1 MGTSTHN
8 RGQNG
13 RTPLVPSWLEQ
24 PDNDIQI
31 PPDGDADR
39 FRVPRNEFTRYINSG
54 GRDTSLGRRSIS
66 NYIKNSLGGSTNA
79 THRLGAAR
87 KSSAKLIDFA
97 GIYASGGVEAVEKYF
112 SIDNLSNR
120 TASNVFISLTNFIC
134 PDGGPQDEGIA
145 RDAYISAIE
154 ETPELAEIKFE
165 DLTSDQFMI
174 IVERTMANV
183 ICNRITNDIANK
195 IIALPQ
201 DQNTTKSL
209 ISQIKDFVKGAVSES
224 VSHLNIKA
232 GNLPQG
238 DTLKIVDQVYKT
250 SFDIMVSVGES

>member
-1 MGTSTHN
+1 MYLY
-8 RGQNG
+8 R
-13 RTPLVPSWLEQ
+13 L
-24 PDNDIQI
+24 QI
-31 PPDGDADR
+31 
-39 FRVPRNEFTRYINSG
+39 
-54 GRDTSLGRRSIS
+54 
-66 NYIKNSLGGSTNA
+66 
-79 THRLGAAR
+79 
-87 KSSAKLIDFA
+87 
-97 GIYASGGVEAVEKYF
+97 
-112 SIDNLSNR
+112 
-120 TASNVFISLTNFIC
+120 FIC

-209 ISQIKDFVKGAVSES
+209 ISQIKDFVKGAVSDS

-250 SFDIMVSVGES
+250 SFDIMVSVGEKLMNRYKLRANYDIENIDSQKMDGTVIVDVPMLSNGELNYGFKPR